1 MNELTILY
9 VALAVWGLA
18 YGINYFVADPEA
30 SKLLSLIAAVSAIV
44 TAVFAL
50 IVAF

>member
-1 MNELTILY
+1 METKYLLI
-9 VALAVWGLA
+9 ALSVWGLA

-30 SKLLSLIAAVSAIV
+30 SKLLSLTAAVAAIV

-50 IVAF
+50 IVVF